1 MNWFKTSQQARDLP
15 PDKWGFNNGDPVK
28 FFDKKRNK
36 ISVGTFEKAYMSPSF
51 PAFPSRPMGKI
62 QYGGNITVT
71 RVAPLEEV
79 SLHNTSDIKVNDLVD
94 LMNYETESPAKV
106 LEILPDNKFAV
117 LGMSMR
123 RFTVPSC
130 GIIKAQ

>member
-1 MNWFKTSQQARDLP
+1 MNWFKFSQSITELP
-15 PDKWGFNNGDPVK
+15 PEKWGFNKGDPVK

-36 ISVGTFEKAYMSPSF
+36 ISVGTFEKAYMSPDF

-62 QYGGNITVT
+62 WYGGNITVT
-71 RVAPLEEV
+71 RVAPLEEI

-106 LEILPDNKFAV
+106 LEILPDNKFSV
-117 LGMSMR
+117 LGGSMR
-123 RFTVPSC
+123 SFTVPMHEL
-130 GIIKAQ
+130 IKI